1 MMKPEKMYVGVI
13 EVPDLRYCT
22 GYNMDKFTNIRRDEI
37 LLTRRYVIVI
47 IRAFLV
53 FSFLV
58 FSFLFMLLLFF

>member
-47 IRAFLV
+47 IRAF
-53 FSFLV
+53 
-58 FSFLFMLLLFF
+58 